1 MELKHKANCQML
13 IAICFFAH
21 HGPRTKELFLPKW
34 NLRRLTLQV
43 LRGRGNW
50 DPYGRPQ
57 TTGLQ
62 AVFGFPRP
70 ASFYCWLLTPPAPL
84 P

>member
-1 MELKHKANCQML
+1 MQLKHKANCQLL

-21 HGPRTKELFLPKW
+21 HGPLPKELFHAERS
-34 NLRRLTLQV
+34 LRRLAIQV

-57 TTGLQ
+57 TTELQ
-62 AVFGFPRP
+62 AVSGFPGHP
-70 ASFYCWLLTPPAPL
+70 AFIAGC
-84 P
+84 